1 MPSDLLS
8 SYIKI
13 SEFCYFCSKLNFSKI
28 LNGPNWAFFSK
39 HKVFMVYFFR
49 LYVIIRTLF
58 LYYGIT
64 AWPMFKYYDMALID
78 KKLMLWVMAVYYG
91 LVYVCRCK
99 IVQGWALWRLR
110 RKFVHGRKFLKLE
123 CPTGRNWKRTGLL
136 LKLFWGC
143 ENRHGAKVINFHQ
156 ISINQLFCYLHVWW

>member
-13 SEFCYFCSKLNFSKI
+13 SEFCYFWSILNFSKI
-28 LNGPNWAFFSK
+28 LIGPNWAFFSK
-39 HKVFMVYFFR
+39 HKVFMVYFVR

-78 KKLMLWVMAVYYG
+78 KKLIVMGYGCILWLGLCMSVQNSSRMSAMAPSAQI
-91 LVYVCRCK
+91 CS
-99 IVQGWALWRLR
+99 
-110 RKFVHGRKFLKLE
+110 RK
-123 CPTGRNWKRTGLL
+123 
-136 LKLFWGC
+136 
-143 ENRHGAKVINFHQ
+143 KVFKA
-156 ISINQLFCYLHVWW
+156 

>member
-1 MPSDLLS
+1 
-8 SYIKI
+8 
-13 SEFCYFCSKLNFSKI
+13 
-28 LNGPNWAFFSK
+28 
-39 HKVFMVYFFR
+39 MVYFVR

-99 IVQGWALWRLR
+99 IVQGLALWRLR

-123 CPTGRNWKRTGLL
+123 CPTGRN
-136 LKLFWGC
+136 
-143 ENRHGAKVINFHQ
+143 
-156 ISINQLFCYLHVWW
+156 